1 MFKLNTIEEAI
12 GELQQGRIII
22 VVDDEDRENEGDFI
36 AAAQNITPEIVNF
49 MAKYGRGLICA
60 PITRE
65 RCDEMGL
72 DLMVSRNTSSHETQF
87 TISVDL
93 LGQGCTTGISAS
105 DRAKTIRALADP
117 QTRPDDLGRPG
128 HIFPLRAKEG
138 GVLRRAGHTE
148 ATVDLAR
155 LAGLYP
161 AGALVEIMNEDGTM
175 ARLPDLIPIAER
187 FGLKIISIKDLIA
200 YRVMTERLIRREEV
214 VDLPTEFGHFS
225 LYSYRECGTDQLHL
239 ALVKGEWKAGDP
251 ILVRVHSSC
260 VTGDMFGSCRCDC
273 GPQLH
278 TAMQMIDKEGRG
290 LVLYMFQEGRGIGL
304 ANKLKTYHL
313 QEMGRDTIEANVELG
328 FKPDERDYGIGA
340 QILRDLGATNIRLI
354 TNNPTKK
361 AGLTGYG
368 IQIVENIPLRIKPNE
383 YNQFYLKTKQT
394 KMGHSLDLD
403 EQGK

>member
-1 MFKLNTIEEAI
+1 
-12 GELQQGRIII
+12 
-22 VVDDEDRENEGDFI
+22 
-36 AAAQNITPEIVNF
+36 
-49 MAKYGRGLICA
+49 
-60 PITRE
+60 
-65 RCDEMGL
+65 
-72 DLMVSRNTSSHETQF
+72 
-87 TISVDL
+87 
-93 LGQGCTTGISAS
+93 
-105 DRAKTIRALADP
+105 
-117 QTRPDDLGRPG
+117 
-128 HIFPLRAKEG
+128 
-138 GVLRRAGHTE
+138 
-148 ATVDLAR
+148 
-155 LAGLYP
+155 
-161 AGALVEIMNEDGTM
+161 
-175 ARLPDLIPIAER
+175 
-187 FGLKIISIKDLIA
+187 
-200 YRVMTERLIRREEV
+200 MTESLIRREEV
-214 VDLPTEFGHFS
+214 VDLPTEFGQFR
-225 LYSYRECGTDQLHL
+225 LYSHRECGTDQLHL

-260 VTGDMFGSCRCDC
+260 VTGDIFGSCRCDC